1 MSDFEKV
8 PLEDKTAIVWT
19 SADTFQGLVAL
30 DNWLRGFE
38 AGGNGRVPG
47 HFELTMHLRQLR
59 SAEKVDTERTT
70 GTPG

>member
-1 MSDFEKV
+1 MSDFERV

-19 SADTFQGLVAL
+19 TADTFQGLVAL

-59 SAEKVDTERTT
+59 SAEPVERRMT
-70 GTPG
+70 GVPG